1 MEPLLAIFDRAMTIE
16 CQTRHLYEESR
27 IWFRFNER
35 ERAEKRDGLSLPAVG
50 HCRSKLASAGVVSE
64 AR

>member
-16 CQTRHLYEESR
+16 CETRHLFEETR

-35 ERAEKRDGLSLPAVG
+35 ERAEKRDGLSLPAAGVVG
-50 HCRSKLASAGVVSE
+50 PSVASAGVVSE